1 MGQVYSV
8 ELVLKY
14 KDEKAVIQAA
24 KDFIESTN
32 ADYVKN
38 YGYDSIDSVVKTIL
52 AAHQNMFEKIDE
64 GQYCSSFDASC
75 GWEVLLSE
83 FYDSIRPYLKRGSK
97 ITVWP
102 DNGHWTKK

>member
-1 MGQVYSV
+1 MGQTYYV
-8 ELVLKY
+8 ELKLRY
-14 KDEKAVIQAA
+14 KDENDVIQAA
-24 KDFIESTN
+24 KEYIESTN

-64 GQYCSSFDASC
+64 GQYCSSFDASY
-75 GWEVLLSE
+75 GWEDLLSE

-102 DNGHWTKK
+102 DSGHWTKK